1 MWALIITL
9 VLIGLVL
16 MGLEVLVIPGFGI
29 AGILGIGSFAVS
41 SYLTFSNFGV
51 VAGMLLMTVVIIAI
65 ILFVVFVLRS
75 KTWKKITLQTNIDSR
90 IDQAPQ
96 NKGIEV
102 GTIGI
107 ALTRLAPAGQAQLG
121 DVVVE
126 VFSRDSIVAA
136 GSMVEVVEV
145 CDNKIF
151 VKVLI

>member
-1 MWALIITL
+1 M
-9 VLIGLVL
+9 
-16 MGLEVLVIPGFGI
+16 
-29 AGILGIGSFAVS
+29 
-41 SYLTFSNFGV
+41 
-51 VAGMLLMTVVIIAI
+51 
-65 ILFVVFVLRS
+65 LRS
-75 KTWKKITLQTNIDSR
+75 KAWKKITLQTNIDSR

-96 NKGIEV
+96 NKGIKV
-102 GTIGI
+102 GTTGI